1 MKRVSYILLFLLLPF
16 MALAETQ
23 ADITIEA
30 TENAAVTK
38 SDADDAYEMKHYD
51 KAISI
56 YEALIKEEGA
66 TKQLYYNLGNAY
78 FKQGE
83 LAQAI
88 LAYERALRLQP
99 SLQDAKHN
107 LQFAQSRIIDNIQDT
122 QSFFLSNWLQAIRN
136 ALSQRTWII
145 LSISLFILALV
156 GFFLFAFSQ
165 IIWLRK
171 TAFYTSLVA
180 LIISMAACANAGSLH
195 QRDTLRAEAI
205 ITQGIVNAKSSP
217 DRSGTDLF
225 TIHEG
230 TKVEIKEVIGEWC
243 CVHVGNNI
251 GWMPLAHLERI

>member
-1 MKRVSYILLFLLLPF
+1 MNFLLILLTTLFVD
-16 MALAETQ
+16 ANAQYAEGNY
-23 ADITIEA
+23 AEA
-30 TENAAVTK
+30 AIQYEQILTEQPSAEV
-38 SDADDAYEMKHYD
+38 
-51 KAISI
+51 
-56 YEALIKEEGA
+56 
-66 TKQLYYNLGNAY
+66 YYNLGNAY

>member
-1 MKRVSYILLFLLLPF
+1 MNFLLILLTTLFVD
-16 MALAETQ
+16 ANAQYAEGNY
-23 ADITIEA
+23 AEA
-30 TENAAVTK
+30 AIQYEQILTEQPSAEV
-38 SDADDAYEMKHYD
+38 
-51 KAISI
+51 
-56 YEALIKEEGA
+56 
-66 TKQLYYNLGNAY
+66 YYNLGNAY

-251 GWMPLAHLERI
+251 GWMQLAHLERI